1 MSETTTNTT
10 NWGRIGITAVLVILA
25 CQMWDS
31 NSDMFLR
38 MAEAKG
44 EVTNWGIARCVFL
57 ALAYSTV
64 TAMVIRKLHLLWHK
78 LVFGFLDGFTV
89 FMHFQSQIEP
99 STMIWI
105 GSTFYAIYSFY
116 LIYIISI
123 REKDKATEPVEAQAE
138 PQDTEDSDPQAG
150 NPQAEAVPEAVVS
163 TATTNIIL
171 LPYQR
176 LNQLNSA
183 WNRGK
188 NFGGKIEDY
197 LAKAT
202 PEVVEEFKRRNPEMF
217 QPNLFQQ

>member
-1 MSETTTNTT
+1 MNEKENST

-64 TAMVIRKLHLLWHK
+64 TAMVIRKLHHLWHK

-89 FMHFQSQIEP
+89 FMHFQSQIES

-123 REKDKATEPVEAQAE
+123 KEKDTEPVGEVQE
-138 PQDTEDSDPQAG
+138 TPKPQAAARSIEAEE
-150 NPQAEAVPEAVVS
+150 PKETQAIEAPKHEVM
-163 TATTNIIL
+163 IL
-171 LPYQR
+171 PIYDYPTINS
-176 LNQLNSA
+176 LNGA

-188 NFGGKIEDY
+188 RNDANIENY
-197 LAKAT
+197 LAKAA
-202 PEVVEEFKRRNPEMF
+202 PEAVEEFKRRNPTLF